1 MFRSLLGSSSLTL
14 APAVPVG
21 YSLFAS
27 MSMPFSTLPRPRVA
41 YELAEEPEDAGD
53 DYNWN
58 GWYDWSWYNSADVET
73 TSMEEALSPPMM
85 TPEKILTRQLAMGA
99 HKEAAVTELTRL
111 CDEHTGLRLHI
122 LQYVTHAVRQMT
134 TARDAAMAVKD
145 MVEIVDE
152 LMDARAVSRPLR
164 DFLVLALS
172 TEIDP
177 WNKDAFKDAVTEL
190 FDEEPSEKIL
200 SQIFLSYRCLFS
212 TNISNNLQVPG
223 RRRPRDDRRRFAAA

>member
-1 MFRSLLGSSSLTL
+1 M
-14 APAVPVG
+14 AE
-21 YSLFAS
+21 
-27 MSMPFSTLPRPRVA
+27 FS
-41 YELAEEPEDAGD
+41 
-53 DYNWN
+53 
-58 GWYDWSWYNSADVET
+58 
-73 TSMEEALSPPMM
+73 
-85 TPEKILTRQLAMGA
+85 
-99 HKEAAVTELTRL
+99 RL
-111 CDEHTGLRLHI
+111 IQEHTGLRRHI
-122 LQYVTHAVRQMT
+122 LMYVSHAVRQMT